1 MIKSLFSIFQES
13 ANSFEGQKEGEK
25 VLLLL
30 RQHLFNVSVRVG
42 FFTVAG
48 LVPVVAGSMF
58 LSYISAYG
66 WLDFFLFV
74 SSIWYLGLWLAIFHV
89 LTIYTLNIVIIT
101 DSRIIDSDQ
110 RGLFNQKI
118 SELHSHRIQDVSTH
132 TNGFVETMLR
142 FGDVTVQTAASEKH
156 FVFHQIPRP
165 DKVKDIIMQITASSH
180 TGVKANLQTKQDGEN
195 HWDI

>member
-1 MIKSLFSIFQES
+1 MIKPLFSIFSES
-13 ANSFEGQKEGEK
+13 VNSFEGQKEGEK

-42 FFTVAG
+42 FFGLAC
-48 LVPVVAGSMF
+48 LVPIIVGAMF
-58 LSYISAYG
+58 LSYISTYG

-74 SSIWYLGLWLAIFHV
+74 SSVWYLGLWLAIFHA
-89 LTIYTLNIVIIT
+89 LTLYTLNTVIIT

-118 SELHSHRIQDVSTH
+118 SELHSHRIQDVSIH
-132 TNGFVETMLR
+132 TNGFVETLLH

-165 DKVKDIIMQITASSH
+165 DRVKDIIMQITASSH
-180 TGVKANLQTKQDGEN
+180 TGVKASLETKKTEN
-195 HWDI
+195 HWDV